1 MLDKLMAAIR
11 EYMRHNPGVPVNITI
26 MPKEAAEAVKE
37 WEYHTGQRDPKNRK
51 ILPS

>member
-11 EYMRHNPGVPVNITI
+11 MYIRQNPGEPVCITI
-26 MPKEAAEAVKE
+26 APKEAAEAVKE
-37 WEYHTGQRDPKNRK
+37 WEYHTGQNSPNNRK